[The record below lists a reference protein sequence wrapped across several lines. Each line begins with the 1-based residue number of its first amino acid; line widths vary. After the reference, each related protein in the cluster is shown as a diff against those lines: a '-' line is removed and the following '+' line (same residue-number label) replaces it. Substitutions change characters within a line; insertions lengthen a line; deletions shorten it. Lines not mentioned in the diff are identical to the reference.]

1 MAMKARFALYFGD
14 FDIAAKAA
22 KDCMDL
28 NIYSLEPDYAK
39 LFLQNTR
46 ENPEKIFSIA
56 RSIENNVMLDEWFVK
71 NGLPRNVGGYGS
83 DNPSWDLLASYLC
96 TDGLPIDESPLFD
109 PRNPFKNR
117 DPRCTKTIVEFGTE
131 HCGIEYNPRH
141 DVEQIMDFRT
151 GTMKKNEDNRKMN
164 TNSSYNGLIWKKG
177 IDISWTEN
185 FPKVDRDY
193 IMIRY
198 ADLLLMYAEAKIE
211 LNEID
216 ASVTDAINAVRARAY
231 GVPASSTSLYPA
243 VPMGTQAELRKA
255 VRIERRM
262 ETANEGLR
270 YMDLIRWRLAEKA
283 LNGYNYINLAPDECL
298 NNIVKKDLWLWGM
311 VPQIDEDGLAD
322 FSALHS
328 AGLVALGAKRIFP
341 ARQYLWPIPTRDRE
355 LCPNLTNNDGY

>member
-1 MAMKARFALYFGD
+1 
-14 FDIAAKAA
+14 
-22 KDCMDL
+22 
-28 NIYSLEPDYAK
+28 
-39 LFLQNTR
+39 
-46 ENPEKIFSIA
+46 
-56 RSIENNVMLDEWFVK
+56 
-71 NGLPRNVGGYGS
+71 
-83 DNPSWDLLASYLC
+83 
-96 TDGLPIDESPLFD
+96 
-109 PRNPFKNR
+109 
-117 DPRCTKTIVEFGTE
+117 
-131 HCGIEYNPRH
+131 
-141 DVEQIMDFRT
+141 MDFRT
-151 GTMKKNEDNRKMN
+151 GTMKKNEDNRKVN

-311 VPQIDEDGLAD
+311 TPQVDEDGLVD

-341 ARQYLWPIPTRDRE
+341 KRQYLWPIPTRDRE